1 MIAVRKFLVLL
12 AMLALATSCSQGAA
26 GGGAASGQPLRVLA
40 AESFL
45 ADIAQHVAGGRLT
58 IDVLIPSGIDPH
70 GFEPTPADVR
80 KVADSDL
87 LIINGAGLEAFLER
101 LLESAGGERVV
112 VEASAG
118 LTSREPHAAEV
129 VDEAADEH
137 AGEEDHGHGE
147 TDPHFWLD
155 PVLAIKYVENI
166 RDALNTA
173 DPAGAE
179 TYTANAAQYIAE
191 LEALDAWIVEQVQ
204 AIPPERRLLVTNH
217 ESFGYFADRYGFT
230 VLGAVVPSVSSAA
243 SPSAEQLARLVDRV
257 KAAGAPAVFIETGA
271 NPQMAQQLAQD
282 AGVTVVSELL
292 THSVTAADGSA
303 SDYIAMIRYNVQTI
317 VAALQ

>member
-1 MIAVRKFLVLL
+1 VIAVRRFLVLL
-12 AMLALATSCSQGAA
+12 AVLALVTGCTQGTPDGEAS
-26 GGGAASGQPLRVLA
+26 SGQPPRVLA

-45 ADIAQHVAGGRLT
+45 ADIAQHVAGDRLAV
-58 IDVLIPSGIDPH
+58 DVLIPSGIDPH

-118 LTSREPHAAEV
+118 LTSREPDAT
-129 VDEAADEH
+129 EAV
-137 AGEEDHGHGE
+137 EEDDHGHGE

-155 PVLAIKYVENI
+155 PVLATKYVENI
-166 RDALNTA
+166 RDALSAA
-173 DPAGAE
+173 DPAGAA
-179 TYTANAAQYIAE
+179 TYTANAAQYIEE
-191 LEALDAWIVEQVQ
+191 LKALDAWIVEQVQ

-243 SPSAEQLARLVDRV
+243 SPSAEQLARLVDKV
-257 KAAGAPAVFIETGA
+257 KAAGARAVFIETGA
-271 NPQMAQQLAQD
+271 NPQMAQQLAQE

-292 THSVTAADGSA
+292 THSVTAAGGPA
-303 SDYIAMIRYNVQTI
+303 PDYIAMIRYNVQTI

>member
-1 MIAVRKFLVLL
+1 M
-12 AMLALATSCSQGAA
+12 
-26 GGGAASGQPLRVLA
+26 GAASGQPPRVLA

-45 ADIAQHVAGGRLT
+45 ADIAQHVAGDRLT
-58 IDVLIPSGIDPH
+58 VDVLIPSGIDPH

-87 LIINGAGLEAFLER
+87 LIINGAGLEAFLAR

-112 VEASAG
+112 IEASAG
-118 LTSREPHAAEV
+118 LASREGHSAEA

-137 AGEEDHGHGE
+137 ADEAADEHTDEADHGHGE

-166 RDALNTA
+166 RDALNAA

-179 TYTANAAQYIAE
+179 TYTANAAQYIAD

-257 KAAGAPAVFIETGA
+257 KAAGARAIFIETGA
-271 NPQMAQQLAQD
+271 NPQMAQQLAQE

-292 THSVTAADGSA
+292 THSVTTPDGPA
-303 SDYIAMIRYNVQTI
+303 PDYIAMIRYNVQTI